1 MRQTAKNNVLSGQQ
15 LYASDGGR
23 LAEYATQVTEHP
35 EVFNRRIR
43 VAGVDEAGNP
53 VLLHSGQYTI
63 GATVVIA

>member
-15 LYASDGGR
+15 LYASTTH
-23 LAEYATQVTEHP
+23 LAEHVDDVVQHP
-35 EVFNRRIR
+35 DVYNRRVR

-53 VLLHSGQYTI
+53 VLLHSGQYAI